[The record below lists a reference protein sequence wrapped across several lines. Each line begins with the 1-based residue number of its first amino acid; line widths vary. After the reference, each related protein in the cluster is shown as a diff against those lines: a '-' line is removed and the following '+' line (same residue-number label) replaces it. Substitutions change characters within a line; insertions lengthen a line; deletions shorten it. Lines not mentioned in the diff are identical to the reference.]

1 MDAPRTRDQRLADT
15 RARLQTDID
24 VWVAT
29 SSPDCTPYLVPLSLD
44 WDGERVVVCAQ
55 RTSRTV
61 ENLLRSRVARLA
73 IGPTRD
79 VVIIDADVD
88 NSYDLKEVS
97 AAIADRYA
105 QRTGW
110 DPRHEG
116 GDYVYVTLR
125 PSRIQAWREANELPA
140 RTLMR
145 QGQWL

>member
-29 SSPDCTPYLVPLSLD
+29 SSPDGTPYLVPLSLD

-88 NSYDLKEVS
+88 NSFDLQEVS

-110 DPRHEG
+110 DPRQEG

-125 PSRIQAWREANELPA
+125 PNRIQAWREANELPA

-145 QGQWL
+145 QGEWL